1 MKEIDKEKWQRMIA
15 KVRVRMNMKY
25 YGFSNNL
32 GMSVE
37 INDRE
42 LTPDR
47 MSDEELVLLFQL
59 INSVQDKLVM
69 EQIKRDLLPDNIKQL
84 YMPAKQPKADA

>member
-1 MKEIDKEKWQRMIA
+1 MKEINKEKWKRMIK

-32 GMSVE
+32 NMSVE

-42 LTPDR
+42 LTPAR

-59 INSVQDKLVM
+59 LNSVQDKLAM

-84 YMPAKQPKADA
+84 YMTDKQPKAEA